1 MPPQSNSRAAV
12 AMQPS
17 TALNL
22 RKGGTD
28 VKFFE
33 SQNKIL
39 QKGIALGLLP
49 EIGNLNDLWIK

>member
-1 MPPQSNSRAAV
+1 
-12 AMQPS
+12 MQPS